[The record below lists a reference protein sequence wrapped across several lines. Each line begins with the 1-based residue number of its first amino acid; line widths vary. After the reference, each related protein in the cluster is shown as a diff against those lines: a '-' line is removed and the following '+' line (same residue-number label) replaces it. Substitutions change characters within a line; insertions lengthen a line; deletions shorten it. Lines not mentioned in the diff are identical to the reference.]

1 MGNRQQSGRAQTG
14 FSLVE
19 VMLVLVLIGLLSSAV
34 ILTFPGPKPVAEKET
49 ARLLANLNAL
59 SEQALVSNRVTAVGF
74 SKTGYA
80 SYLFDEGAWQLQTRQ
95 NWPEG
100 ISSALEVEGVT
111 MALPV
116 KLSPLVLFEP
126 TGQSTRF
133 QLELASDQ
141 RRFVL
146 ASTGDGR
153 VELQGQGHE

>member
-1 MGNRQQSGRAQTG
+1 MSNWRQTGRAQTG

-19 VMLVLVLIGLLSSAV
+19 VMAVLALIGLLSSAV

-49 ARLLANLNAL
+49 ARLLVNLNAL
-59 SEQALVSNRVTAVGF
+59 SEQALVSNRVTAAGF
-74 SKTGYA
+74 SRTGYG
-80 SYLFDEGAWQLQTRQ
+80 SYMFEKGAWKLQSRR

-100 ISSALEVEGVT
+100 LSSALELDGVA

-133 QLELASDQ
+133 QLELVSDQ

-153 VELQGQGHE
+153 VALQGQDHE